1 MELQEQC
8 GEFVRKF
15 RVEAGVGVPTG
26 LYSLALGRL
35 RQEDC
40 PKLEATLEL
49 HSKTLA
55 CKNR

>member
-15 RVEAGVGVPTG
+15 RVEVGVGVPTG

-40 PKLEATLEL
+40 PKLEAILEL
-49 HSKTLA
+49 HSKP
-55 CKNR
+55 